1 MQCFL
6 VGRLAEP
13 QTLPKEYSSAESVR
27 NDTII
32 FYAYIACLRAVQNR
46 THRIGN
52 CGGVKVPPDGES
64 PLGHSKARLEG
75 RVRVGA
81 AI

>member
-13 QTLPKEYSSAESVR
+13 QTLPKEYSSTESVHT
-27 NDTII
+27 TI
-32 FYAYIACLRAVQNR
+32 FSAYIACLRAMQNR

-52 CGGVKVPPDGES
+52 GGGVKVPPDGES